1 MLSLE
6 MTREEKNLRQHF
18 QAKMGMMAKRKRV
31 KKERRKSDE
40 S

>member
-18 QAKMGMMAKRKRV
+18 QAKMEMRKRKRV